1 MRCLLSAFLLLLFSA
16 GLQYRLPAQLHSFH
30 HLNRANGLSDNNIR
44 SLVMDRD
51 GLLWVGTADGLNVF
65 DGYSITSYSKEQVPE
80 FPSNSFAQL
89 TVDSSNRLW
98 ICFEEGICWMDAK
111 RKFHRVTLQ
120 DTISQFNGQAV
131 IETKSAG
138 LLLQTDRGQFN
149 YNPASKKWEPLWW
162 LPSRFRDS
170 VFMDV
175 QHFEDDKFI
184 FVFQN
189 DVVIFDYAAR
199 KIIYQQAFSIPYSA
213 CRFSKD
219 KIAVGLQ
226 PGVVDIVNIHTK
238 ELKEYRIENEEN
250 GTKFNTALSDV
261 AQAVNGQILVSTNF
275 AGLITIDSNGTVN
288 RFTHDPLD
296 PGSLGGNSTS
306 RVLSGSNG
314 EVIVGTYT
322 SGVSIVN
329 INYRG
334 AAFRKVFRDRNG
346 DLFDGFINEM
356 EEDRKGILWIA
367 AYDRLIR
374 WDQQKNESKFYYQY
388 LQAKMQGT
396 RRLTFRALAYDN
408 SGTLWASVQGD
419 GVVSFDEA
427 TGKFTKLTYD
437 TTLGKAMFSYFIH
450 DLLAHSDGTLWACN
464 NTGIFSINPK
474 TRAINTFVDHPV
486 LKQFNG
492 KRIICLFEDS
502 KHRVWLGTGNEGVY
516 RYDPSKQEVK
526 LFTTKE
532 GLINNTSLQVKEDK
546 KGNIYV
552 ATIMGFS
559 IINDNDKIISYTKN
573 NGLKYNR
580 CFGLLCDDE
589 GNMWV
594 SNDKCLVKYYPESG
608 NLQYFSDNAGVT
620 ISGFRIDACF
630 KKRDGELIWGSQ
642 EGINYFYPEKLLT
655 NNTPFKVT
663 VYQAALPDSV
673 VRLDGNE
680 KLTLPFSKNAITFR
694 FTAVNINGS
703 GDMRYQ
709 YKLEGIDK
717 DWQKTDIREARYT
730 ALASGNY
737 TFRVKAS
744 PDGVNWITA
753 GNEILVVIIPPFWQR
768 WWFIGALLSVII
780 GTIYYFIV
788 QHNNKIREKQEEIET
803 EQVINY
809 FASSMSEQQ
818 TEDDILWDVAK
829 NCIGRLQFEDCV
841 IYLVDDERDELVQK
855 AAHGPKSPR
864 EFEISSPIGIP
875 MGKGIVGSVGFSG
888 RPEIVPDTS
897 KDPRYIVD
905 DVRRLSEIT
914 VPIISDGKVLG
925 VIDCE
930 HSKKG
935 FFTQKHLSILTTIA
949 SLCANKIVRARAEE
963 ERRKAQVTLMNT
975 QQKMTEVEMQALRA
989 QMNPHFIFNCLNSI
1003 NRYIVKSDQTT
1014 ASLYLTKFA
1023 KLIRLILDNSNT
1035 KNVILTNELEALKLY
1050 IEMEALRFDRKF
1062 TYEVKVEN
1070 RLGSDTVEL
1079 PPLIIQPYVEN
1090 AIWHGLLH
1098 KETNGH
1104 LSVRVSMNGDSML
1117 ECVIED
1123 NGVGRDKAKEL
1134 RSKSATSRKSLGMQL
1149 TENRLSL
1156 LNKHAEL
1163 NASVEIIDLKNGHGE
1178 AAGTKVILKIPV

>member
-1 MRCLLSAFLLLLFSA
+1 
-16 GLQYRLPAQLHSFH
+16 
-30 HLNRANGLSDNNIR
+30 
-44 SLVMDRD
+44 MDRD
-51 GLLWVGTADGLNVF
+51 GLLWIGTADGLNVF
-65 DGYSITSYSKEQVPE
+65 DGYSITSYSREQVPE

-89 TVDSSNRLW
+89 TVDSGNRLW
-98 ICFEEGICWMDAK
+98 ICFAEGICWMDAK
-111 RKFHRVTLQ
+111 RNFHRVKLQ
-120 DTISQFNGQAV
+120 DTITQFNGQAV

-149 YNPASKKWEPLWW
+149 YNSGSKKWEPLGW

-184 FVFQN
+184 FVFQH
-189 DVVIFDYAAR
+189 DVVILDYATR
-199 KIIYQQAFSIPYSA
+199 RIIYQQPFHIPYSA
-213 CRFSKD
+213 CRFGKD
-219 KIAVGLQ
+219 MIAVGRQ
-226 PGVVDIVNIHTK
+226 PGLVDIVNIQTK
-238 ELKEYRIENEEN
+238 QLTEYRLENEEK
-250 GTKFNTALSDV
+250 GIKFNTALTKITP
-261 AQAVNGQILVSTNF
+261 AVNGQILVSTNF
-275 AGLITIDSNGTVN
+275 AGLVTIDTNGKMN

-296 PGSLGGNSTS
+296 PGSICGNSTS
-306 RVLSGSNG
+306 TVLAGKNG

-334 AAFRKVFRDRNG
+334 AYFRKVFRDRNG
-346 DLFDGFINEM
+346 DLFDGFINEI
-356 EEDRKGILWIA
+356 EEDKKGVLWIA

-374 WDQQKNESKFYYQY
+374 WDQAKNESRFYYQY
-388 LQAKMQGT
+388 LQAKLQGT
-396 RRLTFRALAYDN
+396 RRLTFRALVFDN
-408 SGTLWASVQGD
+408 SNTLWASVQGD
-419 GVVSFDEA
+419 GVVSFDERS
-427 TGKFTKLTYD
+427 GKFTKLIYD
-437 TTLGKAMFSYFIH
+437 TTLGRAMFSYFIH
-450 DLLAHSDGTLWACN
+450 DLLAHSDGTIWACN
-464 NTGIFSINPK
+464 NTGIFSFNPK
-474 TRAINTFVDHPV
+474 SRIINTFASHPV
-486 LKQFNG
+486 LKKFNG
-492 KRIICLFEDS
+492 KRIVTLFEDS
-502 KHRVWLGTGNEGVY
+502 KRRLWLGTGDEGVY
-516 RYDPSKQEVK
+516 RYDPFKQELV
-526 LFTTKE
+526 LFDMKD
-532 GLINNTSLQVKEDK
+532 GLINNTCLQVKEDK
-546 KGNIYV
+546 RGSIYV

-559 IINDNDKIISYTKN
+559 IINDKGEIRSYTKS

-580 CFGLLCDDE
+580 CFGLLCDDA

-594 SNDKCLVKYYPESG
+594 SNDKCLIKYDPEKD
-608 NLQYFSDNAGVT
+608 NLQYFSDNAGIT

-642 EGINYFYPEKLLT
+642 EGINYFYPDKLLT
-655 NNTPFKVT
+655 NTTPFKVT
-663 VYQAALPDSV
+663 VFQAALPDSV
-673 VRLDGNE
+673 IRVTGNE
-680 KLTLPFSKNAITFR
+680 KLRLPFSKNAITFR
-694 FTAVNINGS
+694 FTAININGS
-703 GDMRYQ
+703 GNMQYQ
-709 YKLEGIDK
+709 YMLEGIDK

-730 ALASGNY
+730 ALAAGDY
-737 TFRVKAS
+737 TFKVKAS
-744 PDGVNWITA
+744 PDGVNWTTA
-753 GNEILVVIIPPFWQR
+753 GNEISVVVIPPLWQR
-768 WWFIGALLSVII
+768 WWFIGAMLSVII
-780 GTIYYFIV
+780 GTIYWFIL
-788 QHNNKIREKQEEIET
+788 QHKIKIREKQEEIET

-818 TEDDILWDVAK
+818 GEDDILWDVAK

-841 IYLVDDERDELVQK
+841 IYLVDEERDELIQK

-888 RPEIVPDTS
+888 KPEIVPDTT

-905 DVRRLSEIT
+905 DVRRYSEIT
-914 VPIISDGKVLG
+914 VPITSDGKVLG

-963 ERRKAQVTLMNT
+963 ERKKAQVILMNT

-1023 KLIRLILDNSNT
+1023 KLIRLILDNSNS

-1050 IEMEALRFDRKF
+1050 IEMEALRFDKKF

-1070 RLGSDTVEL
+1070 KLGSDTVEL

-1117 ECVIED
+1117 ECIIED
-1123 NGVGRDKAKEL
+1123 NGVGRDKAKAL